1 MKTFN
6 LLFVLSFFVFASC
19 ETAEFVDTPN
29 TNELS
34 LVSDTTENRVDDDPI
49 ESRFTFTAYING
61 SYFRAES
68 FESIQTGDQLIFEGE
83 KSGNSIVLQF
93 PADIINGDYTVGASI
108 GLYDSFSAALTVN
121 GQTQQIN
128 LGSLTILSHTAD
140 MGNIVGNFDF
150 QTADFEVSRGVF
162 KLYY

>member
-6 LLFVLSFFVFASC
+6 LLFVLSLFVFASC
-19 ETAEFVDTPN
+19 ETAEFVDAPN

-34 LVSDTTENRVDDDPI
+34 LVSDSNQGRVDDDPI

-68 FESIQTGDQLIFEGE
+68 FESIQSGDQLIFEGE
-83 KSGNSIVLQF
+83 KSGNSIVLQL
-93 PADIINGDYTVGASI
+93 PADIINGDYSVGASV
-108 GLYDSFSAALTVN
+108 GSYDNFSAAVTMN
-121 GQTQQIN
+121 GETQQIS
-128 LGSLTILSHTAD
+128 LGSLTVLSHTAD
-140 MGNIVGNFDF
+140 TGNIVGNFDF